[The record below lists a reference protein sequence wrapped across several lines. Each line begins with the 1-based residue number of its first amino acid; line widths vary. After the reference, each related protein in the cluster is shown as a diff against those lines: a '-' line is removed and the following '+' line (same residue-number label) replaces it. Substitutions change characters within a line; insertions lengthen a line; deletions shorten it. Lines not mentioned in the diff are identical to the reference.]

1 MLDRHVILLRL
12 KKDLDSH
19 TCYCNIVNLED
30 LSISEPD
37 KRTDVIPLNMQY
49 LEWAD

>member
-1 MLDRHVILLRL
+1 MKSL
-12 KKDLDSH
+12 KKQKGLDSH
-19 TCYCNIVNLED
+19 TCCCNIVNLED

-49 LEWAD
+49 LKWAD